1 MSVNFFFDM
10 IQDIDQ
16 SQVTEEKLIVLTLN
30 FKFQTYF

>member
-16 SQVTEEKLIVLTLN
+16 SQVTEEKLIVLTLK